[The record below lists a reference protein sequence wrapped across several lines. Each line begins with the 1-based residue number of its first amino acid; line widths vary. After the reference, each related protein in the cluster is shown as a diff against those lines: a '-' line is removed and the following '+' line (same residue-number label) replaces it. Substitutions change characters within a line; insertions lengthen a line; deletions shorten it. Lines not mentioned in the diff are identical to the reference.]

1 MNKNRLKFLS
11 LIIPTLLLTG
21 CGYGLKEIYSGDVY
35 ISVDYNRNFYREWND
50 EINYRKEGNKV
61 ENVEQE
67 VYQLDKDVN
76 KVFTNFNDP
85 NFLALQ
91 KDAEEYSYTS
101 DIYEPEGDKK
111 SYGQTFMLSK
121 TEQSFRYGY
130 ISKLFNGQMFCNG
143 NYELA
148 RVQIDEQGF
157 GAKFKKEIKE
167 YNYLALNFKASL
179 DYRRDGVSTNIPSH
193 ISQINLIINFYCKTD
208 NGSYHRVPVSY
219 QIDDLKTNTPESIG
233 YSNYVFFGF
242 DLTTIEKIDR
252 CTGISIEYELISD
265 EYIASHSED
274 NWKHCLLLYELFL
287 PGSTWH

>member
-1 MNKNRLKFLS
+1 MSKNRYKLLS
-11 LIIPTLLLTG
+11 LIIPTMLLTG
-21 CGYGLKEIYSGDVY
+21 CGYGLKEIYEGDVY
-35 ISVDYNRNFYREWND
+35 NSVDYNRNFYREWND
-50 EINYRKEGNKV
+50 EINYKKDGNKV
-61 ENVEQE
+61 ENKDQE
-67 VYQLDKDVN
+67 VYQLDKVTN

-85 NFLALQ
+85 NFLLLQ
-91 KDAEEYSYTS
+91 SDASEYSYTS
-101 DIYEPEGDKK
+101 DIYEPADKK

-143 NYELA
+143 SYELA
-148 RVQIDEQGF
+148 RVQIDEDGF

-179 DYRRDGVSTNIPSH
+179 DYRRDGKSTNIPSH
-193 ISQINLIINFYCKTD
+193 LSSINLIINFYCKTD

-219 QIDDLKTNTPESIG
+219 QIDNLQTNTSESIG
-233 YSNYVFFGF
+233 YTNYIFFGF
-242 DLTTIEKIDR
+242 DLSTIEKIDR
-252 CTGISIEYELISD
+252 CAGISIEYQLIND
-265 EYIASHSED
+265 EYKDSHSED